1 MYLVSMQR
9 LLFVFFL
16 VSLSV
21 MLWFPPTYAY
31 RGQLKV
37 GDQWTVSGT
46 YENALTG
53 SGKYQGK
60 YNETG
65 PWSEEFSVASV
76 SNSTLTISAVYQY
89 TSSEVSSGYFSS
101 YATRNGQHSYT
112 YLYVI
117 NETSLIFISS
127 SDAPNRAGHPNW
139 LLVNTS
145 LLVAGGSVPLTWRTP
160 SPGGK
165 GQATVTD
172 VPWKVMGNQQMTLGS
187 VNLQV
192 WGIGY
197 SGNSEGSW
205 SETSSGSGL
214 PVYAVGPETEV
225 IYYDSV
231 YALFVGTSVSGTYHL
246 NADGGAWNETDMIK
260 GQISSSN
267 IILGPLFPAFGT
279 GVIDFSILTAA
290 LPFINRKHT
299 SASEGSLITTGLF
312 HWHV

>member
-1 MYLVSMQR
+1 MASGMYLSRQR
-9 LLFVFFL
+9 LLLVFFL
-16 VSLSV
+16 VGLSAL
-21 MLWFPPTYAY
+21 LWLPVTHANG
-31 RGQLKV
+31 GQLKV

-46 YENALTG
+46 YENTLIG

-76 SNSTLTISAVYQY
+76 SDSTLTISAVYQY

-101 YATRNGQHSYT
+101 YATNNGQHSYT
-112 YLYVI
+112 ALYVI

-127 SDAPNRAGHPNW
+127 SEYGPNRVGHPNW

-145 LLVAGGSVPLTWRTP
+145 ALVAGRSVPLTWFMP

-165 GQATVTD
+165 GQTTVVD
-172 VPWKVMGNQQMTLGS
+172 VSWKVMGSQQVTVGS
-187 VNLQV
+187 MNLQI
-192 WGIGY
+192 WGMTY

-205 SETSSGSGL
+205 SETNSAGQQ
-214 PVYAVGPETEV
+214 VYAVGPETEV

-231 YALFVGTSVSGTYHL
+231 YGLFVGTAVSGTYHL
-246 NADGGAWNETDMIK
+246 NADGGTWNETDMIN

-267 IILGPLFPAFGT
+267 IAFGSMLPAFGT
-279 GVIDFSILTAA
+279 GGVTDFSLLLAGLHCIS
-290 LPFINRKHT
+290 RKHSFDSVT
-299 SASEGSLITTGLF
+299 
-312 HWHV
+312 